1 MLGVVG
7 EGATALHLPQEAV
20 QEDLSG
26 GRREEEACSDAGAVP
41 ARLSRDGAPHHHQ
54 RVGDTVDRKWGCSSS
69 ASSPWVAAAGV
80 PRRFP
85 VDRHSP
91 GDRSLEEVVDIAV
104 ARPHHPAIDPDE
116 NRPTKVAEKAAAFP
130 SSRSHSQWLLMTG
143 SLRRGKLRRMRTP
156 SWDPCRLTIVRAFRK
171 ALIPPVP
178 SAGSMMPT
186 VEEV

>member
-1 MLGVVG
+1 MRGVVG
-7 EGATALHLPQEAV
+7 EGATALHLLREVV

-26 GRREEEACSDAGAVP
+26 GREVCSDAEAVP
-41 ARLSRDGAPHHHQ
+41 ARLSGDGAPHRQ
-54 RVGDTVDRKWGCSSS
+54 RVGDTVDRKRGYSNS
-69 ASSPWVAAAGV
+69 ASSPLVAAAGV

-91 GDRSLEEVVDIAV
+91 GDRWLEEVDIAV
-104 ARPHHPAIDPDE
+104 ARPHHPAIDPDK

-143 SLRRGKLRRMRTP
+143 NPRRGKSERMRTP
-156 SWDPCRLTIVRAFRK
+156 LRDPRRLMIVRAFRR

-178 SAGSMMPT
+178 SAGNMRPI